1 MYYVIN
7 YENGEMRH
15 GNFNSYSDC
24 LNYAESNNG
33 GYDFCIEEYESEED
47 YYNNI

>member
-33 GYDFCIEEYESEED
+33 SYDFCIEEYESEED